1 MEGTPA
7 PSSKAFASSRKK
19 AGRDGGTASIGDAS
33 RSKSTHRG
41 PGERSNL
48 ASKKLSEA
56 PSFGDVNKSRD
67 NLSAASFTH
76 DETIGGD
83 LNKHHGSAEI
93 LDELPRFGDLDHIA
107 EEN

>member
-1 MEGTPA
+1 M
-7 PSSKAFASSRKK
+7 
-19 AGRDGGTASIGDAS
+19 GRDGGVASIGDAS
-33 RSKSTHRG
+33 RSKSTPR
-41 PGERSNL
+41 ERSNL
-48 ASKKLSEA
+48 ASKKLSKA